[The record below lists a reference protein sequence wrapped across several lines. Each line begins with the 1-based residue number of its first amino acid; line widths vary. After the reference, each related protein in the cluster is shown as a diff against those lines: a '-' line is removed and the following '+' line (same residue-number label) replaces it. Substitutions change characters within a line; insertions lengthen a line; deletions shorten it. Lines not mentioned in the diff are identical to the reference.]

1 MQVLFKSVNHS
12 QSLYQFLYP
21 CYQDIMQQL
30 SHVKG
35 GMFDGTD
42 MKVQLSK
49 YDSENFRKTKN
60 TIKLGV

>member
-1 MQVLFKSVNHS
+1 
-12 QSLYQFLYP
+12 
-21 CYQDIMQQL
+21 MQQL

-42 MKVQLSK
+42 MKAQLSK

-60 TIKLGV
+60 TIKLGA